1 MLFIVI
7 IVLNKELLVIEFE
20 IKSFFVVML
29 VNLNNKLII
38 VFVNSI

>member
-7 IVLNKELLVIEFE
+7 IVLNKELVVIEFE

>member
-7 IVLNKELLVIEFE
+7 IVLNKELLVIEYE

-29 VNLNNKLII
+29 GNLNNKLII